1 MIMRL
6 FQCFN
11 KIHIHTPEYI
21 YTPERRPSDVFSP
34 SQSRKESI
42 YNYNLFQ
49 KTLEQKLKEIHKIK
63 I

>member
-11 KIHIHTPEYI
+11 KIHINTPEYI
-21 YTPERRPSDVFSP
+21 YTPERRPS
-34 SQSRKESI
+34 QSRKESI
-42 YNYNLFQ
+42 YNNNLFE
-49 KTLEQKLKEIHKIK
+49 KTLEQKLKEIHKTK